1 MSRASAARATVLAA
15 AGVLLS
21 GLFLAGNADAQ
32 GAWVDPAGTLSA
44 SVDYVMS
51 PSEAI
56 VETPDLEFEDEPIIS
71 HAVTLGAE
79 FTLIENLAVEASL
92 PVMFT
97 KYAGDGESFPAHGNY
112 DDGDYHSTLQDFRMG
127 ARYQLLREV
136 VAFSPHIAGSIP
148 VRDYENQ
155 GYAAAGRGL
164 KQLHLGASVGR
175 TLDPILPNLFVHATY
190 EFSLVEHLDATPET
204 EEIGQNRSD
213 LAFLLGYFFLDGDLS
228 VDVGAN
234 WRIAHGGVHF
244 TELGEHPQAV
254 QDYHD
259 ALLREEFILVGGDVG
274 YKITDR
280 FSVDATARFFVRG
293 YNTRDSNIF
302 GLGLTFVVL

>member
-1 MSRASAARATVLAA
+1 MSRASAIRATAFAA
-15 AGVLLS
+15 AGLLIS
-21 GLFLAGNADAQ
+21 SLLLAGNADAQ
-32 GAWVDPAGTLSA
+32 GAWVDPAGSLSG
-44 SVDYVMS
+44 SLDYVMG
-51 PSEAI
+51 PSNAI

-71 HAVTLGAE
+71 HTISLGAE
-79 FTLIENLAVEASL
+79 YTPIEDLAVEASL
-92 PVMFT
+92 PLVLV
-97 KYAGDGESFPAHGNY
+97 KYQGDGESFPPHGNY
-112 DDGDYHSTLQDFRMG
+112 DDGDYHKTLQDFRLG
-127 ARYQLLREV
+127 ARYQLLREI

-155 GYAAAGRGL
+155 GYASAGRRL

-190 EFSLVEHLDATPET
+190 EFSLVEKLDATPET
-204 EEIGQNRSD
+204 EEVGQNRSD

-228 VDVGAN
+228 LDVGAN
-234 WRIAHGGVHF
+234 WRIAHGGIEF
-244 TELGEHPQAV
+244 TEYGDYAQSV

-302 GLGLTFVVL
+302 GLGLTFAVL